1 MKVTGSSIEQLE
13 KSKPR
18 GKCRKW
24 RLWAS
29 TEAGR
34 KSRRFTGTWTQA
46 TEALAAFVDELSGMV
61 ENAETFAAYAES
73 WRAWRASTAGLDVQT
88 LTNDERNVRTLCRVF
103 GGLRMDAIT
112 PEVVKDGLLT
122 LKNGG
127 SASGKT
133 LGGTYLNNLFVALN
147 NIMSTAA
154 DDGRIAANPCAK
166 VKAPKPD
173 TAERRALTI
182 EQMDV
187 VWSNMEP
194 IAAGGDGR
202 AMAMLLIL
210 DAGLRPQEALAL
222 LPADVD
228 VDSMRLHVRTGMKER
243 TGEIGKTK
251 RPSSVRDLPMTD
263 RLAAVCAAY
272 GSMRV
277 GGKCFCEN
285 TRDGSPLRMQNVRKW
300 WEKHREEFGAGDLV
314 PYELRHSNLTKMARY
329 MTIFDLKDW
338 AGWKTIEPAKVYVH
352 RDESA
357 MEAAV
362 RRSQIGTA
370 AGSPAPF
377 LHQKQNRPDDLAV

>member
-13 KSKPR
+13 KDKPK

-29 TEAGR
+29 TKGGR

-46 TEALAAFVDELSGMV
+46 QEALAAFVAELEATV
-61 ENAETFAAYAES
+61 PNAETFGAYAES

-88 LTNDERNVRTLCRVF
+88 LTNDKRNVRTLSRVF
-103 GGLRMDAIT
+103 GDKRMDAIT
-112 PEVVKDGLLT
+112 PETVKDGLLA

-173 TAERRALTI
+173 TAERRALSV

-187 VWSNMEP
+187 VWANMEP
-194 IAAGGDGR
+194 LACDGDGR
-202 AMAMLLIL
+202 AMAMLLML

-222 LPADVD
+222 RPDDVD
-228 VDSMRLHVRTGMKER
+228 LAAMRLHVRAGMKER

-251 RPSSVRDLPMTD
+251 RPSSVRSLPMTD
-263 RLAAVCAAY
+263 RLAAVCTAY
-272 GSMRV
+272 ARMRV
-277 GGKCFCEN
+277 GGVCFCEN

-300 WEKHREEFGAGDLV
+300 WEKHRESFGAGDLV

-329 MTIFDLKDW
+329 MTVFDLKDW
-338 AGWKTIEPAKVYVH
+338 AGWKSIEPAKVYVH

-377 LHQKQNRPDDLAV
+377 LHQKQNRPDELAV

>member
-13 KSKPR
+13 KDKPK
-18 GKCRKW
+18 GKCRRW

-29 TEAGR
+29 TESGR

-46 TEALAAFVDELSGMV
+46 TEALDGFVDELSGMV
-61 ENAETFAAYAES
+61 ENAETFGAYAES
-73 WRAWRASTAGLDVQT
+73 WRKWRASTAGLDVQT
-88 LTNDERNVRTLCRVF
+88 LTNDERNVRTLKRVF

-112 PEVVKDGLLT
+112 PEVVRDGLLT

-187 VWSNMEP
+187 VWANMEP

-222 LPADVD
+222 LPGDVD

-272 GSMRV
+272 ARMRV

-285 TRDGSPLRMQNVRKW
+285 TRDGSPLRMQNVRRW
-300 WEKHREEFGAGDLV
+300 WEKHREEYGAGDLV

-370 AGSPAPF
+370 AGSAAPV
-377 LHQKQNRPDDLAV
+377 LHQQANRPDELAV